1 MKRLVACL
9 LLLPALAWAGPGEDA
24 EFAAN
29 RILLE
34 EEMLNAQVSSN
45 AKGRITLL
53 FGRSVG
59 PGLIDFIVQR
69 MKREPV
75 IRGINYAQV
84 DNDFC
89 TLR

>member
-1 MKRLVACL
+1 MKRFAAL
-9 LLLPALAWAGPGEDA
+9 LLLVPLLAWAGPGEDA

-34 EEMLNAQVSSN
+34 EEMLNAQVVSN
-45 AKGRITLL
+45 SKGRITLL

-59 PGLIDFIVQR
+59 PGLIDSVVRR
-69 MKREPV
+69 MKRDPA
-75 IRGINYAQV
+75 IRGLTYVQV

>member
-1 MKRLVACL
+1 MKRLAVL
-9 LLLPALAWAGPGEDA
+9 LLLVPVLAFAGPAEDA

-34 EEMLNAQVSSN
+34 EEVLNAQASSN
-45 AKGRITLL
+45 THGRVTLL

-59 PGLIDFIVQR
+59 PGLIDLVVQR
-69 MKREPV
+69 MKRDPA
-75 IRGINYAQV
+75 IRGLNYVQV